1 MVLYTVPSSTAHI
14 SIRYTDFIFVDQT
27 VTDVLVERAAS
38 ICGAEKQDEDE
49 DTRSVRNKDRFVPE
63 RTISRHITVTMK
75 DCTGQSLGNI
85 SWFMWMKVKVVP
97 VLNHKSHLGSSRITP

>member
-1 MVLYTVPSSTAHI
+1 MKWLCVDTDCARYAVTTAVFRNSTVRSL
-14 SIRYTDFIFVDQT
+14 
-27 VTDVLVERAAS
+27 TDVLVERAAS

-85 SWFMWMKVKVVP
+85 SWFM
-97 VLNHKSHLGSSRITP
+97 